1 MKKIALL
8 AIIAFLLVPIFAQET
23 NSQQDTIIK
32 KITEDYEIPS
42 YNLYQQDWGNEHIKI
57 KSLGIVFGNNADIK
71 VILVDNNT
79 PFAAPLR
86 ELTVTSPYGNRKG
99 KAHTGVDLSAQLG
112 DSVFCCFD
120 GVVRMAKEYGAYG
133 NVVVVR
139 HYNGLET
146 VYAHLS
152 EMKVAVNQIVSAGE
166 VLGLAGHSGRAT
178 GDHLHFE
185 TRFLYEHFDPAKM
198 IDFEEA
204 ELNSNVLTISK
215 EELNFDVEGDSA
227 APSLPT
233 TTSSPDVHV
242 VKSGDTLY
250 AIALKYHVTV
260 EKLCQLNHIT
270 EDTLLQLGQKLR
282 VK

>member
-8 AIIAFLLVPIFAQET
+8 TLITAFLVPIFAQES
-23 NSQQDTIIK
+23 NFQQDTIIK
-32 KITEDYEIPS
+32 RITEDYEIPS
-42 YNLYQQDWGNEHIKI
+42 YNLYQQDWGNDHIKI

-71 VILVDNNT
+71 IILVDNNT
-79 PFAAPLR
+79 PFASPLS
-86 ELTVTSPYGNRKG
+86 ELTVTSPYGMRKSG
-99 KAHTGVDLSAQLG
+99 LHTGVDLAAHLG
-112 DSVFCCFD
+112 DPIFCCFD

-152 EMKVAVNQIVSAGE
+152 EMNVTVNQIVTAGE
-166 VLGLAGHSGRAT
+166 IIGKAGHSGRAT

-204 ELNSNVLTISK
+204 ELNSNILTISK
-215 EELNFDVEGDSA
+215 EELNFDVEGDTA
-227 APSLPT
+227 TPSLE
-233 TTSSPDVHV
+233 TTSTSPAVHI

-260 EKLCQLNHIT
+260 EKLCQLNQIT
-270 EDTLLQLGQKLR
+270 EDSLLQLGQKLR